1 MTTHLPVSPAM
12 KTLHSL
18 LAGPLSIERLTIP
31 IRGLPASLG
40 GLRLVQLTDFH
51 FDGLRL
57 SEELLQAAIAA
68 SNAAKPD
75 LVLLTGDYIT
85 DEPQPIFELA
95 RYLQHLQSRLGVYAV
110 LGNHD
115 LWYPNAQVKVTQ
127 ALTGAGVRVL
137 WDQVVYPLG
146 SALAL
151 VGLRDF
157 WCCKF
162 NPAPVMQQVAPEI
175 PRIVLSHNPD
185 SAEVL
190 QQWRVDLQLSG
201 HTHGGQVV
209 IPGVGPIAAGIKQV
223 RRQLPKSLRR
233 SFLHLTQGCDKVVR
247 HWEWAA
253 GLHQIGDNVL
263 YTSRGLGTHLPGRFF
278 CQPEVTVITLVPALP
293 AHRFLDF

>member
-1 MTTHLPVSPAM
+1 MSLPPPGPQ
-12 KTLHSL
+12 TLKAIYSL
-18 LAGPLSIERLTIP
+18 LAGSLSIERLTIP
-31 IRGLPASLG
+31 IRGLPPALH

-68 SNAAKPD
+68 SNAAEPD

-85 DEPQPIFELA
+85 DDPTPIFELA
-95 RYLQHLQSRLGVYAV
+95 RYLRALQSRVGVYAV

-115 LWYPNAQVKVTQ
+115 LCWPGAQAKVTA
-127 ALTGAGVRVL
+127 ALTGANIQVL
-137 WDQVVYPLG
+137 WDQVVYPFDNPF
-146 SALAL
+146 AL

-162 NPAPVMQQVAPEI
+162 NPAPVMEQISPEI
-175 PRIVLSHNPD
+175 PRLILSHNPD
-185 SAEVL
+185 SAEIL

-209 IPGVGPIAAGIKQV
+209 IPGVGPVVASIKQV
-223 RRQLPKSLRR
+223 RQQLPKSLRR

-253 GLHQIGDNVL
+253 GLHQIGNNVL

-278 CQPEVTVITLVPALP
+278 CQPEVTVITLEA
-293 AHRFLDF
+293 FQE

>member
-1 MTTHLPVSPAM
+1 MVMTTHPLPAPQTVKAM
-12 KTLHSL
+12 YRL
-18 LAGPLSIERLTIP
+18 LAGPLSIEQLTIP
-31 IRGLPASLG
+31 IRGLPSSLQ

-57 SEELLQAAIAA
+57 SEQLLQAAIAA
-68 SNAAKPD
+68 CNAANPD

-95 RYLQHLQSRLGVYAV
+95 EHLQQLQSRVGVYAV

-115 LWYPNAQVKVTQ
+115 LCYPDAQAKVTQ
-127 ALTGAGVRVL
+127 ALTGAGIRVL
-137 WDQVVYPLG
+137 WDEVVYPLG
-146 SALAL
+146 SSFAL

-162 NPAPVMQQVAPEI
+162 NPAPVMQLVSPEI

-209 IPGVGPIAAGIKQV
+209 VPGFGPVVASIKQV
-223 RRQLPKSLRR
+223 RRQLPKPLRR

-253 GLHQIGDNVL
+253 GLHQIGDNLL
-263 YTSRGLGTHLPGRFF
+263 YTNRGLGTHLPGRFF
-278 CQPEVTVITLVPALP
+278 CQPEVTIITLATL
-293 AHRFLDF
+293 